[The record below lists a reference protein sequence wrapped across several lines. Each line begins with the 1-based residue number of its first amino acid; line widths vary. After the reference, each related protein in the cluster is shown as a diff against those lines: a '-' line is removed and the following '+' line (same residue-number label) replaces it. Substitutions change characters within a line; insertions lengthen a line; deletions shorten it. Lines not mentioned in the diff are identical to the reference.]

1 MYGFY
6 LYVPS
11 RPITFSMYKPFTY
24 FFMQANSSAAR
35 GELETAK
42 QMQGWSIG
50 CTVAA
55 LVATVVP
62 IIAVIIWI
70 IAITSG

>member
-1 MYGFY
+1 
-6 LYVPS
+6 
-11 RPITFSMYKPFTY
+11 MYKSSY
-24 FFMQANSSAAR
+24 FFSMQANSSASR
-35 GELETAK
+35 GDMETAK

-62 IIAVIIWI
+62 IIVLIIYVI
-70 IAITSG
+70 AATSAA